1 MRQSN
6 NVLCVLQD
14 DHRKEYEPEF
24 ARLRHTGANLVFE
37 SSPEKSLSMVGE
49 IDPNLVIVGMDVGTM
64 EGIEFLAML
73 TSQYP
78 GFSGSV
84 VVLPEKADG
93 MPPVIHSRA
102 RSTGRSAVESVDFD
116 HIAEL
121 ITQPKP
127 EPPLPQ
133 PEAVPEV
140 VSEPVSEAPP
150 GRAGRSRRHIL
161 VAAAGGALLLL
172 VVGYLVLADGEE
184 AKQMSEGAPES
195 QKAGTALDAVPAE
208 ESAGEIEVV
217 KNEVAA
223 APEPQATPPEPA
235 AVESDPPTQEPEP
248 PLEAHADLPERFV
261 LPLSFAEGTGRPG
274 ISDAERLDDIIG
286 ALKRKP
292 DLKIRL
298 TGHTSAPGEVSNN
311 FRLGMLRARMTKRL
325 LVRRGIS
332 PRRIGVMSRGEK
344 EPLDS
349 SMTREGNSKNRRVE
363 ILLIH

>member
-1 MRQSN
+1 MSESK

-24 ARLRHTGANLVFE
+24 ARLRHTGANFVFE

-49 IDPNLVIVGMDVGTM
+49 IDPNLVIVGMDVGSM
-64 EGIEFLAML
+64 EGIEFLALL

-102 RSTGRSAVESVDFD
+102 HSTGRSAVESVDFD
-116 HIAEL
+116 HIAAL
-121 ITQPKP
+121 ITQPQP
-127 EPPLPQ
+127 EPSPPAASVPQSVVAPEDLPKR
-133 PEAVPEV
+133 
-140 VSEPVSEAPP
+140 S
-150 GRAGRSRRHIL
+150 GRAKWPIPA
-161 VAAAGGALLLL
+161 AAAGGVLVLLI
-172 VVGYLVLADGEE
+172 VGYFVFSGGGE
-184 AKQMSEGAPES
+184 AKQNPEGTSDP
-195 QKAGTALDAVPAE
+195 QKTSAVVDTGPAE
-208 ESAGEIEVV
+208 KPVEEPGDT
-217 KNEVAA
+217 KKEVAA
-223 APEPQATPPEPA
+223 AP
-235 AVESDPPTQEPEP
+235 DPPVAPPDPPVLETQPPVEPEV
-248 PLEAHADLPERFV
+248 EAPADLPGKFV
-261 LPLSFAEGTGRPG
+261 LPLSFDEGTGRPR
-274 ISDAERLDDIIG
+274 ISDADRLDDVIS
-286 ALKRKP
+286 ALKRRP

-332 PRRIGVMSRGEK
+332 PRRIRIKSRGEK

-363 ILLIH
+363 IQLIH